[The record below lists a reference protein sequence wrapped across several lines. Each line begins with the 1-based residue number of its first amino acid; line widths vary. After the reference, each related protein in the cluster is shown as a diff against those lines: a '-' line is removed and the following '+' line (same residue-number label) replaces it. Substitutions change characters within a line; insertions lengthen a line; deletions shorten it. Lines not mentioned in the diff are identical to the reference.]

1 MRRMRTL
8 IPITWAIMMLWQATL
23 PLPLRAFWVHMECAR
38 YVTGQSSG
46 SFRSFK
52 SSPVSSVQA
61 RYFTCC
67 QLSIALNVPPV
78 LSGNS
83 IKKDLFEGSPCV
95 TALGK
100 RIFNFLMASS
110 LETLRKGSA
119 AGITRCYQMSLL
131 SFANN
136 RSGQKVQCRDTL
148 IPVMEAAKLFPS
160 PQAGYTD

>member
-1 MRRMRTL
+1 MRQGHAAGL
-8 IPITWAIMMLWQATL
+8 G
-23 PLPLRAFWVHMECAR
+23 ECTR
-38 YVTGQSSG
+38 HVTGQSSG

-78 LSGNS
+78 LRGNS

-100 RIFNFLMASS
+100 RIFNFLIASS
-110 LETLRKGSA
+110 IETLGKGSA
-119 AGITRCYQMSLL
+119 AGITQMLTD
-131 SFANN
+131 
-136 RSGQKVQCRDTL
+136 V
-148 IPVMEAAKLFPS
+148 PAASRGISSVATSSNLAVRFSRFKLRKRE
-160 PQAGYTD
+160 QDI